1 MYYIFAIKFFNS
13 KNLNIKRTIIT
24 LLTIFSLTFTV
35 TSLQSCKSDC
45 EKYCDEGYCISGDCE
60 CKSGWTERFCDT
72 KTGGGSSSS
81 GSSLSSGGS
90 SSSSGGSSSSGSSS
104 SGGGTSDGK
113 VTFYQTS
120 DDGCGT
126 VYVTVGNTS
135 QTITSFYLTHL
146 PLSKSKTNFFL

>member
-35 TSLQSCKSDC
+35 ISLQSCKSDC

-60 CKSGWTERFCDT
+60 CKSGWTGKFCDA
-72 KTGGGSSSS
+72 KTGS
-81 GSSLSSGGS
+81 
-90 SSSSGGSSSSGSSS
+90 GSSSSGSSS

-135 QTITSFYLTHL
+135 QTITSFYLTYL
-146 PLSKSKTNFFL
+146 ALSKSKTNFFL